1 MGKHILLD
9 DWLFINREE
18 ERNILEEVLGNEEY
32 HDRIFEFTAIAGQ
45 GKTELL
51 KYLCDATRERSNC
64 LVAYVDVYDSTLG
77 RPEISPILNDIAES
91 IISGTQNKKVFGKF
105 DASVREYNKCFS
117 SYHIEFLKNP
127 KTANRQAVDEKERSL
142 ITHFK
147 AGLNKLLSD
156 KGYKIVLCFDATEFG
171 CRVAMQRFEEQ
182 VLRELVVDKN
192 NNNNLIVF
200 FAGQQR
206 WTCVTRELR
215 RQINRQQLRP
225 FSREHSDQF
234 IKSFLSQKKVYVE
247 DEYFLFHK
255 AWELTIGHPF
265 SNYKMLESL
274 TAGFED
280 KQLSK
285 RKIEALYPK
294 IITELIEKV
303 IKNRVL
309 YKMELNSAYPPP
321 EKILLY
327 ISPLRRIELHTVHL
341 ILSHFL
347 PDWFKDKSGHFVE
360 KLIAEFQEQTHVLT
374 ATLVVGSSSQLEEV
388 TRNILFT
395 ELKINRRIELINILN
410 KLIEKYD
417 DWIKETKGDSQIKN
431 IIERLYYKVFLMRV
445 EDKENIVPI
454 IADELHNDLERYFTT
469 DHFEPEQT
477 IDYQNERLKKELS
490 CDEELK
496 RYIDIK
502 KLISILNQ
510 KRN

>member
-1 MGKHILLD
+1 MGKHILHD

-64 LVAYVDVYDSTLG
+64 LVAYVDVYESTLG
-77 RPEISPILNDIAES
+77 RPEISPILSDIAES

-105 DASVREYNKCFS
+105 DASVRDYNKCFS
-117 SYHIEFLKNP
+117 SYHVEFLKNP
-127 KTANRQAVDEKERSL
+127 KTANRQAVEEKERSL

-147 AGLNKLLSD
+147 AGLNKLLS
-156 KGYKIVLCFDATEFG
+156 KGYKIVLCFDATEFSC

-182 VLRELVVDKN
+182 VLQELIVDK
-192 NNNNLIVF
+192 NLIVF

-206 WTCVTRELR
+206 WRCVTRELR
-215 RQINRQQLRP
+215 RQITRQPLLP
-225 FSREHSDQF
+225 FTRKYSEQF
-234 IKSFLSQKKVYVE
+234 IEDFLSRKNVSVENKVH
-247 DEYFLFHK
+247 LFYK
-255 AWELTIGHPF
+255 TWDLTKGHPF
-265 SNYKMLESL
+265 STYKMLDSL

-280 KQLSK
+280 KHLSK
-285 RKIEALYPK
+285 RKVTALYPK

-309 YKMELNSAYPPP
+309 YKMKLNSAYYPPP

-327 ISPLRRIELHTVHL
+327 ISPLRRIEFYPVSF
-341 ILSHFL
+341 ILSRFL
-347 PDWFKDKSGHFVE
+347 PDWFKDKPGQFVE
-360 KLIAEFQEQTHVLT
+360 ELIADFQKQTHVL
-374 ATLVVGSSSQLEEV
+374 ATKLEFGASSHLEEV
-388 TRNILFT
+388 TRNILLF
-395 ELKINRRIELINILN
+395 ELQINRNKELIKILN
-410 KLIEKYD
+410 ALIKEYD
-417 DWIKETKGDSQIKN
+417 VWIKQTEGDSQIKY
-431 IIERLYYKVFLMRV
+431 IIDRLYYKVRLMRV
-445 EDKENIVPI
+445 EDKENIVSI
-454 IADELHNDLERYFTT
+454 IADELHIDLDRYFVTN
-469 DHFEPEQT
+469 HSGSEHR
-477 IDYQNERLKKELS
+477 IDCQFERLKEELS

-496 RYIDIK
+496 CIIDIE